1 MSEEKDKLVG
11 FTAMTSE
18 SLHNYV
24 VADIITKGD
33 NSVYSVISK
42 RNHIDLFTITG
53 IDRFKETFESVGNA
67 AVVEQFANSCL
78 SNLYLG
84 EDELRVIKAYV
95 KLALSII
102 KANDIDAKEAIFTEN
117 DVGKEVYELNKEQ
130 LTSFMYYLTIF
141 TARHIILV
149 NHKEIERGVRQK

>member
-11 FTAMTSE
+11 FTVMTSE

-33 NSVYSVISK
+33 KSVYSVISK
-42 RNHIDLFTITG
+42 RNHIDLFTIAG
-53 IDRFKETFESVGNA
+53 IERFKETFESVGNT

-102 KANDIDAKEAIFTEN
+102 KANDIDTKEAIFTEN
-117 DVGKEVYELNKEQ
+117 DVGKEVYELNKNQ

-149 NHKEIERGVRQK
+149 NHKEIERATRQK